1 MITLMN
7 AIESLGVIDQVVR
20 IVGNDY
26 DGIEWVNE
34 PSLTKEEVEV
44 EYEKL
49 LEADLIQQV
58 KDNRSNA
65 YKKESDPLFFKAQ
78 RGEVTA
84 AEWEAKVEEIRQ
96 RFPYT
101 GLI

>member
-26 DGIEWVNE
+26 DGIEWVDE
-34 PSLTKEEVEV
+34 PSLAKEEVEG

-49 LEADLIQQV
+49 LAADSTQQI
-58 KDNRSNA
+58 KNNRSDA

-78 RGEVTA
+78 RGEITLAV
-84 AEWEAKVEEIRQ
+84 WEAKVQEIRE
-96 RFPYT
+96 RFPYPES
-101 GLI
+101 